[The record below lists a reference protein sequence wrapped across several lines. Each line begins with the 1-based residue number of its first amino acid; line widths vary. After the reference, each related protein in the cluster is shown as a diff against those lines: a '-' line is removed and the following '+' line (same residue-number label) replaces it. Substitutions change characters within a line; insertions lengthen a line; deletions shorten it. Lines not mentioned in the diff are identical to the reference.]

1 VDGLLAVAEAFD
13 YRLPELYAGYGR
25 DELSRPMPYP
35 AACRPQAWSAASA
48 ILLLQT
54 RLGLYPDVP
63 GGRVAVRPLGAISVR
78 GLRIAGHPVD
88 VTADAAGSATIT
100 GLPAG
105 LSVEQ

>member
-1 VDGLLAVAEAFD
+1 
-13 YRLPELYAGYGR
+13 
-25 DELSRPMPYP
+25 MPYP

-54 RLGLYPDVP
+54 QLGLHPDVP
-63 GGRVAVRPLGAISVR
+63 NGRVAVRPLGPISAR

-88 VTADAAGSATIT
+88 VTVDARGATTVT